1 MFESIISMVPRTL
14 YHIMTV
20 PDAAVSF
27 RWLVQ
32 LPSIP
37 KPIEGLGN
45 IGTANESNGDNI
57 LSKVA
62 GAIND
67 GLNWVT
73 DKVDSL
79 IGTTPLMMRAE
90 SVTAP
95 FENLNTTNSRTQARQ
110 RSFADSISVDDVTIV
125 FYEDIN
131 FSALTYFDK
140 WKRAVVNEYG
150 VFRCPEGD
158 DGYAR
163 DIPVHLFDTVGL
175 KKGVINLRGCFPQ
188 QISPYELGSE
198 SGVIKTS
205 VTLSVQ
211 RVEWEPF
218 GLFNSGGAIASIASG
233 YQNFSERF

>member
-1 MFESIISMVPRTL
+1 MFESIVSLVPRTL

-45 IGTANESNGDNI
+45 MGGKQESEEGI
-57 LSKVA
+57 LSKIT

-73 DKVDSL
+73 DTVDSL
-79 IGTTPLMMRAE
+79 VGTTPLMMRAE
-90 SVTAP
+90 RVTLP
-95 FENLNTTNSRTQARQ
+95 FENITTTNSRTQARQ

-140 WKRAVVNEYG
+140 WKRSIVNEYG
-150 VFRCPEGD
+150 VFRCPEGE

-188 QISPYELGSE
+188 QIQAYELGSE

-218 GLFNSGGAIASIASG
+218 GLFNSGGAAASIATG